1 MGPWAIGRRL
11 SVIVAALLLSTGVFA
26 QDDAIGKFFGK
37 YVDDSRFS
45 MVSVS
50 PKMFRLL
57 SKVNWDTI
65 PADIKQTVTKLQSL
79 RIISTETTPRAFY
92 KEALSIIDRK
102 EYEEL
107 ITVRD
112 KSDDIHFMIK
122 ESGGIIHELLMVTAD
137 GEEFTMM
144 SFVGD
149 IDLDKLARLS
159 SSLDIKGMENLKNAK
174 KKNN

>member
-1 MGPWAIGRRL
+1 MKMYKKLLVVLG
-11 SVIVAALLLSTGVFA
+11 LLLVGAVSQA

-37 YVDDSRFS
+37 YIEDSRFS
-45 MVSVS
+45 VVSVS

-65 PADIKQTVTKLQSL
+65 PADIRQTVSKLQSL
-79 RIISTETTPRAFY
+79 RIISTETTPYVFY
-92 KEALSIIDRK
+92 KEALSKIDMK

-112 KSDDIHFMIK
+112 KTDNIRFVIK
-122 ESGGIIHELLMVTAD
+122 ESGGIIHELLMIAAD
-137 GEEFTMM
+137 EDGFTMM

-159 SSLDIKGMENLKNAK
+159 ASMDIKGLEGLKNAK
-174 KKNN
+174 RKNK

>member
-1 MGPWAIGRRL
+1 MVVLG
-11 SVIVAALLLSTGVFA
+11 LLLVGAVSYA

-37 YVDDSRFS
+37 YVEDSRFS
-45 MVSVS
+45 VVSIS

-65 PADIKQTVTKLQSL
+65 PADLRQTVSKLQSL
-79 RIISTETTPRAFY
+79 RIISTETTPFVFY
-92 KEALSIIDRK
+92 KEALSKIDMK

-107 ITVRD
+107 ISVRD
-112 KSDDIHFMIK
+112 KNDNIRFVVK
-122 ESGGIIHELLMVTAD
+122 ESGGIIHELLMIAVDND
-137 GEEFTMM
+137 GFTMM

-159 SSLDIKGMENLKNAK
+159 SSMDIKGLEDLKNAK
-174 KKNN
+174 RKNK

>member
-1 MGPWAIGRRL
+1 MSTSIRKL
-11 SVIVAALLLSTGVFA
+11 SVLAGLLVMTTGAFS

-37 YVDDSRFS
+37 YIDDSRFT

-57 SKVNWDTI
+57 SKVSWDTI
-65 PADIKQTVTKLQSL
+65 PAELKQTVTMLRSL
-79 RIISTETTPRAFY
+79 RILSTETTPRQFY
-92 KEALSIIDRK
+92 KEALSRIDMK

-112 KSDDIHFMIK
+112 KQDNVRFVIK
-122 ESGGIIHELLMVTAD
+122 EAGGIVQELLMIAVD
-137 GEEFTMM
+137 ESGFTLM
-144 SFVGD
+144 SFTGE

-159 SSLDIKGMENLKNAK
+159 SSLDIKGMEGLQHAK
-174 KKNN
+174 RKPK

>member
-1 MGPWAIGRRL
+1 MTMYKKLLVVLG
-11 SVIVAALLLSTGVFA
+11 LLLVGVVTHA

-37 YVDDSRFS
+37 YVEDSRFS
-45 MVSVS
+45 VVSVS

-65 PADIKQTVTKLQSL
+65 PADLRQTVSKLQSL
-79 RIISTETTPRAFY
+79 RIISTETTPYVFY
-92 KEALSIIDRK
+92 KEALSKIDMK

-112 KSDDIHFMIK
+112 KGDNVRFVVK
-122 ESGGIIHELLMVTAD
+122 ESGGIIHELLMIAVDKD
-137 GEEFTMM
+137 GFTMM
-144 SFVGD
+144 SFLGD

-159 SSLDIKGMENLKNAK
+159 TSMDIKRLEDLKNAK
-174 KKNN
+174 RKNK

>member
-1 MGPWAIGRRL
+1 MPTFIKRI
-11 SVIVAALLLSTGVFA
+11 SALLALLFLGMGLYA

-45 MVSVS
+45 VISVS

-65 PADIKQTVTKLQSL
+65 PADVRQTVTKLRSL
-79 RIISTETTPRAFY
+79 RIISTETTPRQFY
-92 KEALSIIDRK
+92 KEALSKIDMK

-112 KSDDIHFMIK
+112 KNDNVHFVVK
-122 ESGGIIHELLMVTAD
+122 EGDGIIHELLMIAVD
-137 GEEFTMM
+137 DSGFTMM

-159 SSLDIKGMENLKNAK
+159 SSLDIKGMEGLKNAK
-174 KKNN
+174 RKNK

>member
-1 MGPWAIGRRL
+1 MRYNKLLVVLG
-11 SVIVAALLLSTGVFA
+11 LLLVGAVSYA

-37 YVDDSRFS
+37 YVEDSRFS
-45 MVSVS
+45 VVSVS

-65 PADIKQTVTKLQSL
+65 PADLRQTVSKLQSL
-79 RIISTETTPRAFY
+79 RIISTETTPFVFY
-92 KEALSIIDRK
+92 KEALSKIDMK

-107 ITVRD
+107 ISVRD
-112 KSDDIHFMIK
+112 KNDNIRFVVK
-122 ESGGIIHELLMVTAD
+122 ESGGIIHELLMIAVDND
-137 GEEFTMM
+137 GFTMM

-159 SSLDIKGMENLKNAK
+159 SSMDIKGLEDLKNAK
-174 KKNN
+174 RKNK

>member
-1 MGPWAIGRRL
+1 LVVLG
-11 SVIVAALLLSTGVFA
+11 LLLVGAVSYA

-37 YVDDSRFS
+37 YVEDSRFS
-45 MVSVS
+45 VVSIS

-65 PADIKQTVTKLQSL
+65 PADLRQTVSKLQSL
-79 RIISTETTPRAFY
+79 RIISTETTPFVFY
-92 KEALSIIDRK
+92 KEALSKIDMK

-107 ITVRD
+107 ISVRD
-112 KSDDIHFMIK
+112 KNDNIRFVVK
-122 ESGGIIHELLMVTAD
+122 ESGGIIHELLMIAVDND
-137 GEEFTMM
+137 GFTMM

-159 SSLDIKGMENLKNAK
+159 SSMDIKGLEDLKNAK
-174 KKNN
+174 RKNK